1 MSQGT
6 VPHSASCARQQA
18 VVACPPDPVTSHCA
32 VICCQGERRAEAGQS
47 IWEGSRGSAPVVA
60 ALLSRHH
67 PMLEK
72 ERTPSLL
79 SRVGLK
85 VPSWGEIVMVPTL
98 QAV

>member
-1 MSQGT
+1 M
-6 VPHSASCARQQA
+6 
-18 VVACPPDPVTSHCA
+18 
-32 VICCQGERRAEAGQS
+32 
-47 IWEGSRGSAPVVA
+47 VA